1 MVGAAPV
8 EDERLAEVRVALTP
22 VPQGHAAEDRDVRA
36 VLVELLD
43 ELAVPREARG
53 HAADIGGALAE
64 AVRRE
69 VRGERVDLAP

>member
-8 EDERLAEVRVALTP
+8 KDKGVAEVRVARPALAER
-22 VPQGHAAEDRDVRA
+22 HAAEERDVRA

-43 ELAVPREARG
+43 ELAVPGEARG
-53 HAADIGGALAE
+53 HAADIGGALSE